1 MTNLDSILKRRDI
14 TLLTKVH
21 LVKAVVFPV
30 VMYRCESWTIKKDE
44 HWRIDAFEVWCW
56 RRLFKVLWTARR
68 FNQSI
73 LKEISP
79 EYSLERLMVK
89 LNLQY
94 FGHLMGRTDLLER
107 PWCWE
112 RLKVGGEGNNRG
124 WDGWMASL
132 TRWTWVWKTLL
143 VGDEEGSLAFYS
155 PWGHKESDITEQ
167 LNWPAVNQ
175 YHIWW
180 RCWFPTINLEI
191 PQARQ
196 SLKRQ
201 RQLLRPSIVYSLIQA
216 SFPTWDD
223 KKYNKGLVLRTRT
236 LQY

>member
-1 MTNLDSILKRRDI
+1 
-14 TLLTKVH
+14 
-21 LVKAVVFPV
+21 
-30 VMYRCESWTIKKDE
+30 
-44 HWRIDAFEVWCW
+44 
-56 RRLFKVLWTARR
+56 
-68 FNQSI
+68 
-73 LKEISP
+73 
-79 EYSLERLMVK
+79 MVK